1 MGPALGPKPPEFT
14 MNKPASPTISRR
26 TVFVGAGAASA
37 LAAAAVVLPRTPQPV
52 AAVAATLPETAA
64 TGGYQLTDHVKQY
77 YATARV

>member
-1 MGPALGPKPPEFT
+1 

-26 TVFVGAGAASA
+26 TVFAGAGAASA

-52 AAVAATLPETAA
+52 ATAAAALSEPAA